1 MKFFKSLFLTDRFFY
16 AGLFVAFCFVIGF
29 FMPPIFIVAKIVVLA
44 FILAVLIEIFLVY
57 IPKNSIEVI
66 RIYPERLSNGD
77 DNEMKIAVSNQ
88 YQFPL
93 NVRILEEFP
102 VQLQLR
108 DFQFK
113 KRFKSGQN
121 IKFNYQIRPTERGLY
136 TFGLTN
142 VFISVFGFIEKRIK
156 INESTSIA
164 CYPSYLQLKQLQL
177 HSAAQLQNQ
186 FGMKRIR
193 KIGTNT
199 EFENIKHYTIGDE
212 YRLIN
217 WKATAKANRLMVNQ
231 FQEEK
236 SQPVYS
242 LIDLGRTMRMPFD
255 GLKLLDYSINS
266 SLVVANIS
274 LQKNEKAGLITFNKK
289 IQDHVVADR
298 KNHQMQLILEKLYN
312 VQTDYLE
319 SDYGQLYAYI
329 KRKLTQR
336 SLLFIYTNFETIDGL
351 ERQLPYLKLIKKSHV
366 VVLILFKNSALKKL
380 NEQKAKTTTD
390 IYDQTIAEKFNYDK
404 ELIINRLHQFGILT
418 IYCEPK
424 ELSIHLINKYLEIK
438 ARGLF

>member
-1 MKFFKSLFLTDRFFY
+1 MKFFRSLFLTNRFFY
-16 AGLFVAFCFVIGF
+16 AGLFIAFCYVIAF
-29 FMPPIFIVAKIVVLA
+29 FLPPIYIIAKILTLVFIVSVIV
-44 FILAVLIEIFLVY
+44 EIFLIY
-57 IPKNSIEVI
+57 IPKTSIEVL
-66 RIYPERLSNGD
+66 RNYPERLSNGD
-77 DNEMKIAVSNQ
+77 ENELELFVTNH

-93 NVRILEEFP
+93 NVRIIEEFP

-108 DFQFK
+108 DFQFR

-121 IKFNYQIRPTERGLY
+121 TKFDFKIRPTERGSY
-136 TFGLTN
+136 KFGLTN
-142 VFISVFGFIEKRIK
+142 VFISVFGLIEKKIK
-156 INESTSIA
+156 INEPISIA
-164 CYPSYLQLKQLQL
+164 CYPSYLQLKQFQL
-177 HSAAQLQNQ
+177 YSTAQLQNQ

-199 EFENIKHYTIGDE
+199 EFENIKNYTIGDE

-274 LQKNEKAGLITFNKK
+274 LQKNEKAGLITFNKR

-312 VQTDYLE
+312 VQTDFLE
-319 SDYGQLYAYI
+319 SDFGQLYAYI

-336 SLLFIYTNFETIDGL
+336 SLFFIYTNFETIDGL

-366 VVLILFKNSALKKL
+366 VVLILFKNSELKKL
-380 NEQKAKTTTD
+380 NYQKAKTTTD

-404 ELIINRLHQFGILT
+404 ELIINRLHQVGILT
-418 IYCEPK
+418 IYCEPQ
-424 ELSIHLINKYLEIK
+424 ELSINLINKYLEIK

>member
-29 FMPPIFIVAKIVVLA
+29 FMPPIFIVAKILVLA
-44 FILAVLIEIFLVY
+44 VILAVLIEIFLVY

>member
-29 FMPPIFIVAKIVVLA
+29 FMPPIFIVAKILVLA

>member
-1 MKFFKSLFLTDRFFY
+1 MKFFKSLFLSNRFFY
-16 AGLFVAFCFVIGF
+16 AGFFVAFCYVIAF
-29 FMPPIFIVAKIVVLA
+29 FLPPIFLVAKMVTLLFMVSV
-44 FILAVLIEIFLVY
+44 ILEIFL
-57 IPKNSIEVI
+57 IFLPKNSLEIS
-66 RIYPERLSNGD
+66 RKYPERFSNGD
-77 DNEMKIAVSNQ
+77 ENELELSVTNN
-88 YQFPL
+88 YQFSL
-93 NVRILEEFP
+93 NVRIIEEFP
-102 VQLQLR
+102 LQLQLR
-108 DFQFK
+108 EFELK
-113 KRFKSGQN
+113 KRFKSSQN
-121 IKFNYQIRPTERGLY
+121 TKFDFKIRPTERGSY
-136 TFGLTN
+136 KFGSTN
-142 VFISVFGFIEKRIK
+142 VFISIFGFIEKKIK
-156 INESTSIA
+156 VNEPIAIA
-164 CYPSYLQLKQLQL
+164 CYPSYLQFKQFQL
-177 HSAAQLQNQ
+177 YSTAQVQNQ
-186 FGMKRIR
+186 FGMKKIR

-199 EFENIKHYTIGDE
+199 EFENIKNYTTGDE

-255 GLKLLDYSINS
+255 GLKLVDYSINS
-266 SLVVANIS
+266 SLVIANIS

-312 VQTDYLE
+312 VQTDFLE
-319 SDYGQLYAYI
+319 SDFGQLYAYI

-336 SLLFIYTNFETIDGL
+336 SLLFIYTNFETIDAL

-366 VVLILFKNSALKKL
+366 VVLIMFKNSELKKL
-380 NEQKAKTTTD
+380 NHQKAKTTTD

-424 ELSIHLINKYLEIK
+424 ELSINLINKYLEIK

>member
-29 FMPPIFIVAKIVVLA
+29 FMPPIFIAAKILA
-44 FILAVLIEIFLVY
+44 LFVILAVLIEIFLVY
-57 IPKNSIEVI
+57 IPKNSIEAI
-66 RIYPERLSNGD
+66 RAYPERLSNGD
-77 DNEMKIAVSNQ
+77 DNDMIIAVSNQ

-113 KRFKSGQN
+113 KRFKSGEN
-121 IKFNYQIRPTERGLY
+121 TKFNYHIRPTERGLY
-136 TFGLTN
+136 TFGQTN

-156 INESTSIA
+156 INEPTSIA

-177 HSAAQLQNQ
+177 HSAVQLQNQ

>member
-113 KRFKSGQN
+113 KRFRSGQN

-274 LQKNEKAGLITFNKK
+274 LQKNEKVGLITFNKK

>member
-1 MKFFKSLFLTDRFFY
+1 MKFFTSIFFSNRFFY
-16 AGLFVAFCFVIGF
+16 AGFFVAFVFVMGF
-29 FMPPIFIVAKIVVLA
+29 FMQPILYVAKILLFAYIIVTILDFFLIYLPKKSV
-44 FILAVLIEIFLVY
+44 FITR
-57 IPKNSIEVI
+57 N
-66 RIYPERLSNGD
+66 YPERFSNGD
-77 DNEMKIAVSNQ
+77 DNKMQLLVENK

-93 NVRILEEFP
+93 YIRVIDEFP

-108 DFQFK
+108 KLQFK
-113 KRFKSGQN
+113 NHFKSSQ
-121 IKFNYQIRPTERGLY
+121 KKQYDFTVKPTERGAY
-136 TFGLTN
+136 KFGIIN
-142 VFISVFGFIEKRIK
+142 VFISFFGFVERRIK
-156 INESTSIA
+156 QTEKLEIA
-164 CYPSYLQLKQLQL
+164 CYPSYLQLKQFQL
-177 HSAAQLQNQ
+177 YSTAQQQNQ
-186 FGMKRIR
+186 FGMKKIR

-199 EFENIKHYTIGDE
+199 EFENIKNYTIGDE

-242 LIDLGRTMRMPFD
+242 VIDLGRTMRMPFD

-274 LQKNEKAGLITFNKK
+274 IQKNEKAGIITFNKN
-289 IQDHVVADR
+289 IQDHIVADR

-312 VQTDYLE
+312 VETNYLE
-319 SDYGQLYAYI
+319 SDFGKLYAYI

-351 ERQLPYLKLIKKSHV
+351 ERQLSYLKLIKKSHV
-366 VVLILFKNSALKKL
+366 VVLIMFKNSELKKL
-380 NEQKAKTTTD
+380 TNQKAQTTTD
-390 IYDQTIAEKFNYDK
+390 IFDQTIAEKFNYDK

-424 ELSIHLINKYLEIK
+424 ELSINLINKYLEIK
-438 ARGLF
+438 ARGIF

>member
-1 MKFFKSLFLTDRFFY
+1 
-16 AGLFVAFCFVIGF
+16 
-29 FMPPIFIVAKIVVLA
+29 MPPIFIVAKILVLA
-44 FILAVLIEIFLVY
+44 VILAVLIEIFLVY

>member
-29 FMPPIFIVAKIVVLA
+29 FMPPIFIAAKMLVL
-44 FILAVLIEIFLVY
+44 FVILAVLIEIFLVY

-66 RIYPERLSNGD
+66 RAYPERLSNGD

-113 KRFKSGQN
+113 KRFRSGQN
-121 IKFNYQIRPTERGLY
+121 TKFNYQIRPTERGLY
-136 TFGLTN
+136 TFGQTN

-156 INESTSIA
+156 INESTSIS

>member
-1 MKFFKSLFLTDRFFY
+1 
-16 AGLFVAFCFVIGF
+16 
-29 FMPPIFIVAKIVVLA
+29 MPPIFIVAKILVLA

-142 VFISVFGFIEKRIK
+142 VFISIFGFIEKRIK

-336 SLLFIYTNFETIDGL
+336 CLLFIYTNFETIDGL

>member
-29 FMPPIFIVAKIVVLA
+29 FMPPIFIVAKILVLA

-66 RIYPERLSNGD
+66 RAYPERLSNGD

-136 TFGLTN
+136 TFGQTN

-156 INESTSIA
+156 INEPTSIA

>member
-1 MKFFKSLFLTDRFFY
+1 MPTFFLAAKLLLIAFVVITSVEFFLLYLPKKS
-16 AGLFVAFCFVIGF
+16 V
-29 FMPPIFIVAKIVVLA
+29 FI
-44 FILAVLIEIFLVY
+44 ER
-57 IPKNSIEVI
+57 N
-66 RIYPERLSNGD
+66 YPERFSNGD
-77 DNEMKIAVSNQ
+77 ENLLELIAENK
-88 YQFPL
+88 YQFSL
-93 NVRILEEFP
+93 YIRIIEEFP
-102 VQLQLR
+102 IQFQIR
-108 DFQFK
+108 DLQFK
-113 KRFKSGQN
+113 KHFKSNQS
-121 IKFNYQIRPTERGLY
+121 IKFDFKLKPTERGAY
-136 TFGLTN
+136 KFGVTN
-142 VFISVFGFIEKRIK
+142 IFISFLGLVERK
-156 INESTSIA
+156 ITTNEPLEIA
-164 CYPSYLQLKQLQL
+164 CYPSYLQLKQFQL
-177 HSAAQLQNQ
+177 YSTAQHQNQ

-199 EFENIKHYTIGDE
+199 EFENIKNYTIGDE

-242 LIDLGRTMRMPFD
+242 IIDLGRTMRMPFN
-255 GLKLLDYSINS
+255 GLKLLDYAINP
-266 SLVVANIS
+266 SLVIANIS
-274 LQKNEKAGLITFNKK
+274 LQKNEKAGLITFNKN
-289 IQDHVVADR
+289 IQDHIVADR

-312 VQTDYLE
+312 VQTNYLE
-319 SDYGQLYAYI
+319 SDFGKLYAYI

-336 SLLFIYTNFETIDGL
+336 SLLFVYTNFETIDAL

-366 VVLILFKNSALKKL
+366 VVLILFKNSELKKL
-380 NEQKAKTTTD
+380 TTQKAKTTTD

-424 ELSIHLINKYLEIK
+424 ELSINLINKYLEIK

>member
-1 MKFFKSLFLTDRFFY
+1 MKFFRSLFLTNRFFY
-16 AGLFVAFCFVIGF
+16 AGLFIAFCYVIAF
-29 FMPPIFIVAKIVVLA
+29 FLSPIYIIAKILTLVFIVSVIV
-44 FILAVLIEIFLVY
+44 EIFLVY
-57 IPKNSIEVI
+57 IPKTSIEVL
-66 RIYPERLSNGD
+66 RNYPERLSNGD
-77 DNEMKIAVSNQ
+77 ENELELFVTNH

-93 NVRILEEFP
+93 NVRIIEEFP

-108 DFQFK
+108 DFQFR
-113 KRFKSGQN
+113 KRFKSSQN
-121 IKFNYQIRPTERGLY
+121 TKFDFKIRPTERGSY
-136 TFGLTN
+136 KFGLTN
-142 VFISVFGFIEKRIK
+142 VFISVFGLIEKKIK
-156 INESTSIA
+156 INEPISIA
-164 CYPSYLQLKQLQL
+164 CYPSYFQLKQFQL
-177 HSAAQLQNQ
+177 YSTAQLQNQ

-199 EFENIKHYTIGDE
+199 EFENIKNYTIGDE

-274 LQKNEKAGLITFNKK
+274 LQKNEKAGLITFNKR

-312 VQTDYLE
+312 VQTDFLE
-319 SDYGQLYAYI
+319 SDFGQLYAYI

-366 VVLILFKNSALKKL
+366 VVLILFKNS
-380 NEQKAKTTTD
+380 
-390 IYDQTIAEKFNYDK
+390 
-404 ELIINRLHQFGILT
+404 
-418 IYCEPK
+418 
-424 ELSIHLINKYLEIK
+424 
-438 ARGLF
+438 

>member
-1 MKFFKSLFLTDRFFY
+1 MKLFKSLFLTDRFFY

-136 TFGLTN
+136 TFGQTN

-156 INESTSIA
+156 INEPTSIA

-217 WKATAKANRLMVNQ
+217 WKATAKANRMMVNQ

>member
-1 MKFFKSLFLTDRFFY
+1 MKFFRSLFLTNRFFY
-16 AGLFVAFCFVIGF
+16 AGLFIAFCYVIAF
-29 FMPPIFIVAKIVVLA
+29 FLSPIYIIAKILTLVFIVSVIV
-44 FILAVLIEIFLVY
+44 EIFLVY
-57 IPKNSIEVI
+57 IPKTSIEVL
-66 RIYPERLSNGD
+66 RNYPERLSNGD
-77 DNEMKIAVSNQ
+77 ENELELFVTNH

-93 NVRILEEFP
+93 NVRIIEEFP

-108 DFQFK
+108 DFQFR
-113 KRFKSGQN
+113 KRFKSSQN
-121 IKFNYQIRPTERGLY
+121 TKFDFKIRPTERGSY
-136 TFGLTN
+136 KFGLTN
-142 VFISVFGFIEKRIK
+142 VFISVFGLIEKKIK
-156 INESTSIA
+156 INEPISIA
-164 CYPSYLQLKQLQL
+164 CYPSYLQLKQFQL
-177 HSAAQLQNQ
+177 YSTAQLQNQ

-199 EFENIKHYTIGDE
+199 EFENIKNYTIGDE

-217 WKATAKANRLMVNQ
+217 WKATAKTNRLMVNQ

-274 LQKNEKAGLITFNKK
+274 LQKNEKAGLITFNKR

-298 KNHQMQLILEKLYN
+298 KNHQMQWILEKLYN
-312 VQTDYLE
+312 VQTDFLE
-319 SDYGQLYAYI
+319 SDFGQLYAYI

-366 VVLILFKNSALKKL
+366 VVLILFKNSELKKL
-380 NEQKAKTTTD
+380 NYQKAKTTTD

-404 ELIINRLHQFGILT
+404 ELIINRLHQVGILT
-418 IYCEPK
+418 IYCEPQ
-424 ELSIHLINKYLEIK
+424 ELSINLINKYLEIK

>member
-1 MKFFKSLFLTDRFFY
+1 MKFFRSLFFTNRFFY
-16 AGLFVAFCFVIGF
+16 AGLLIAFCYVIAF
-29 FMPPIFIVAKIVVLA
+29 FLPPIYIIAKILTLV
-44 FILAVLIEIFLVY
+44 FIFSVIVEIFLVY
-57 IPKNSIEVI
+57 IPKTSIEVI
-66 RIYPERLSNGD
+66 RKYPERLSNGD
-77 DNEMKIAVSNQ
+77 ENELELFVTNH

-93 NVRILEEFP
+93 NIRIIEEFP
-102 VQLQLR
+102 IQLQLR
-108 DFQFK
+108 DFQFR

-121 IKFNYQIRPTERGLY
+121 TKFDFKIRPTERGSY
-136 TFGLTN
+136 KFGLTN
-142 VFISVFGFIEKRIK
+142 VFISVFGLIEKKIK
-156 INESTSIA
+156 INEPISIA
-164 CYPSYLQLKQLQL
+164 CYPSYLQLKQFQL
-177 HSAAQLQNQ
+177 YSTAQLQNQ

-199 EFENIKHYTIGDE
+199 EFENIKNYTIGDE

-274 LQKNEKAGLITFNKK
+274 LQKNEKAGLITFNKR

-312 VQTDYLE
+312 VQTDFLE
-319 SDYGQLYAYI
+319 SDFGQLYAYI

-336 SLLFIYTNFETIDGL
+336 SLFFIYTNFETIDGL

-366 VVLILFKNSALKKL
+366 VVLILFKNSELKKL
-380 NEQKAKTTTD
+380 NYQKAKTTTD

-404 ELIINRLHQFGILT
+404 ELIINRLHQVGILT
-418 IYCEPK
+418 IYCEPQ
-424 ELSIHLINKYLEIK
+424 ELSINLINKYLEIK

>member
-1 MKFFKSLFLTDRFFY
+1 
-16 AGLFVAFCFVIGF
+16 
-29 FMPPIFIVAKIVVLA
+29 MPPIFIVAKIVVLA

-136 TFGLTN
+136 TFGQTN

-156 INESTSIA
+156 INEPTSIA

>member
-29 FMPPIFIVAKIVVLA
+29 FMPPIFIVAKILVLA

-142 VFISVFGFIEKRIK
+142 VFISIFGFIEKRIK

>member
-1 MKFFKSLFLTDRFFY
+1 MKLFKSLFLTDRFFY

-136 TFGLTN
+136 TFGQTN

-156 INESTSIA
+156 INEPTSIA

>member
-29 FMPPIFIVAKIVVLA
+29 FMPPIFIVAKILLLA

-66 RIYPERLSNGD
+66 RAYPERLSNGD

-113 KRFKSGQN
+113 KRFRSGQN
-121 IKFNYQIRPTERGLY
+121 TKFNYQIRPTERGLY

-199 EFENIKHYTIGDE
+199 EFENIKNYTIGDE

>member
-29 FMPPIFIVAKIVVLA
+29 FMPPIFIVAKILVLA

-113 KRFKSGQN
+113 KRFRSGQN

-136 TFGLTN
+136 TFGQTN

-156 INESTSIA
+156 INEPTSIA

>member
-136 TFGLTN
+136 TFGQTN

-156 INESTSIA
+156 INEPTSIA

>member
-1 MKFFKSLFLTDRFFY
+1 MKFFTSIFFSNRFFY
-16 AGLFVAFCFVIGF
+16 VGLFIAFCYVIGF
-29 FMPPIFIVAKIVVLA
+29 FMQPILYVAQLLLLAYIVIT
-44 FILAVLIEIFLVY
+44 ILDFFLIYL
-57 IPKNSIEVI
+57 PKTSVFVT
-66 RIYPERLSNGD
+66 RIYPERFSNGD
-77 DNEMKIAVSNQ
+77 ENNMQLLVENK

-93 NVRILEEFP
+93 YIRVIDEFP
-102 VQLQLR
+102 VQFQLR
-108 DFQFK
+108 ELQFK
-113 KRFKSGQN
+113 THFKSSQ
-121 IKFNYQIRPTERGLY
+121 KKKYDFTVKPTERGAY
-136 TFGLTN
+136 RFGNINIFISFFGL
-142 VFISVFGFIEKRIK
+142 VERRIK
-156 INESTSIA
+156 QVNKLEIA
-164 CYPSYLQLKQLQL
+164 CYPSYLQLKQFQL
-177 HSAAQLQNQ
+177 YSTAQHQNQ

-199 EFENIKHYTIGDE
+199 EFENIKNYTIGDE

-242 LIDLGRTMRMPFD
+242 VIDLGRTMRMPFD

-274 LQKNEKAGLITFNKK
+274 IQKNEKAGLITFNKT
-289 IQDHVVADR
+289 IQDHVVADK

-312 VQTDYLE
+312 VETNFLE
-319 SDYGQLYAYI
+319 SDFGRLYAYI

-366 VVLILFKNSALKKL
+366 VVLILFKNSELNKL
-380 NEQKAKTTTD
+380 TNQKAQTTTD
-390 IYDQTIAEKFNYDK
+390 IYNQTIAEKFNFDK

-438 ARGLF
+438 ARGIF

>member
-1 MKFFKSLFLTDRFFY
+1 MKFFRSLFLTNRFFY
-16 AGLFVAFCFVIGF
+16 AGLLIAFCYVIAF
-29 FMPPIFIVAKIVVLA
+29 FLPPIYIIAKILTLVFIVSIIV
-44 FILAVLIEIFLVY
+44 EIFLVY
-57 IPKNSIEVI
+57 IPKTSIEVL
-66 RIYPERLSNGD
+66 RNYPERLSNGD
-77 DNEMKIAVSNQ
+77 ENELELFVTNH

-93 NVRILEEFP
+93 NVKIIEEFP

-108 DFQFK
+108 DFQFR

-121 IKFNYQIRPTERGLY
+121 TKFDFKIRPTERGSY
-136 TFGLTN
+136 KFGLTN
-142 VFISVFGFIEKRIK
+142 VFISVFGLIEKKIK
-156 INESTSIA
+156 INEPISIA
-164 CYPSYLQLKQLQL
+164 CYPSYLQLKQFQL
-177 HSAAQLQNQ
+177 YSTAHLQNQ

-199 EFENIKHYTIGDE
+199 EFENIKNYTIGDE

-274 LQKNEKAGLITFNKK
+274 LQKNEKAGLITFNKR

-298 KNHQMQLILEKLYN
+298 KNHQMQLILEILYN
-312 VQTDYLE
+312 VQTDFFE
-319 SDYGQLYAYI
+319 SDFGQLYAYI

-366 VVLILFKNSALKKL
+366 VVLILFKNSELKKL
-380 NEQKAKTTTD
+380 NHQKANTTTD

-404 ELIINRLHQFGILT
+404 ELIINRLHQIGILT
-418 IYCEPK
+418 IYCEPQ
-424 ELSIHLINKYLEIK
+424 ELSINLINKYLEIK

>member
-136 TFGLTN
+136 TFGQTN
-142 VFISVFGFIEKRIK
+142 GFISVFGFIEKRIK
-156 INESTSIA
+156 INEPTSIA

>member
-29 FMPPIFIVAKIVVLA
+29 FMPPIFIVAKILVLA

-242 LIDLGRTMRMPFD
+242 LIDLGRIMRMPFD

-351 ERQLPYLKLIKKSHV
+351 ERQLPYLKMNKKSHV

>member
-1 MKFFKSLFLTDRFFY
+1 MKFFTSIFFSNRFFY
-16 AGLFVAFCFVIGF
+16 AGFFVAFVFVMGF
-29 FMPPIFIVAKIVVLA
+29 FMQPILYVAKILLFAYIIVTILDFFLIYLPKKSV
-44 FILAVLIEIFLVY
+44 FITR
-57 IPKNSIEVI
+57 N
-66 RIYPERLSNGD
+66 YPERFSNGD
-77 DNEMKIAVSNQ
+77 DNKMQLLVENK

-93 NVRILEEFP
+93 YIRVIDELP

-108 DFQFK
+108 KLQFK
-113 KRFKSGQN
+113 NHLKSSQ
-121 IKFNYQIRPTERGLY
+121 KKQYDFTVKPTERGAY
-136 TFGLTN
+136 KFGIIN
-142 VFISVFGFIEKRIK
+142 VFISFFGFVERRIK
-156 INESTSIA
+156 QTEKLEIA
-164 CYPSYLQLKQLQL
+164 CYPSYLQLRQFQLY
-177 HSAAQLQNQ
+177 STAQQQNQ
-186 FGMKRIR
+186 FGMKKIR

-199 EFENIKHYTIGDE
+199 EFENIKNYTIGDE

-242 LIDLGRTMRMPFD
+242 VIDLGRTMRMPFD

-274 LQKNEKAGLITFNKK
+274 IQKNEKAGIITFNKN
-289 IQDHVVADR
+289 IQDHIVADR

-312 VQTDYLE
+312 VETNYLE
-319 SDYGQLYAYI
+319 SDFGKLYAYI

-351 ERQLPYLKLIKKSHV
+351 ERQLSYLKLIKKSHV
-366 VVLILFKNSALKKL
+366 VVLIMFKNSELKKL
-380 NEQKAKTTTD
+380 TNQKAQTTTD
-390 IYDQTIAEKFNYDK
+390 IFDQTIAEKFNYDK

-424 ELSIHLINKYLEIK
+424 ELSINLINKYLEIK
-438 ARGLF
+438 ARGIF

>member
-1 MKFFKSLFLTDRFFY
+1 
-16 AGLFVAFCFVIGF
+16 
-29 FMPPIFIVAKIVVLA
+29 MPPIFIVAKILVLA

>member
-102 VQLQLR
+102 VQLHLR